1 MPEGHKT
8 HFIAREQGRRFAG
21 ERLAVSSP
29 QGRFRDGAEQ
39 LDGQILDAVTA
50 RGKRLFYQFEG
61 DSVLHVHL
69 GRYGR
74 FRDLASP
81 PPEPRGQVR
90 LRMVSKAHAADLV
103 GPTTCALI
111 SIDTMKRIVSE
122 LGPDPLAGGK
132 PGDAHRAV
140 SRSRSP
146 IGALLLDQRVIA
158 GVGNIL
164 RAEALFESGVD
175 PEVPGRELSRE
186 RFDAIWRSLSR
197 MMRTGARLGRIVAV
211 TAAEAGTTLAK
222 VESAARLRV
231 YGKHDCPRCGGPITA
246 DRVASR
252 KLYRCRACQTAR

>member
-8 HFIAREQGRRFAG
+8 HSIAREHGRRLAG
-21 ERLAVSSP
+21 EPLAVASP
-29 QGRFRDGAEQ
+29 QGRFRDGATQ
-39 LDGQILDAVTA
+39 LNGQVLETVTA
-50 RGKRLFYQFEG
+50 RGKRLFYQFG
-61 DSVLHVHL
+61 GGPVLHVHL

-74 FRDLASP
+74 FRDFASP

-90 LRMVSKAHAADLV
+90 LRIVGKSHATDLV
-103 GPTTCALI
+103 GPTTCSLI
-111 SIDTMKRIVSE
+111 STDTMKGIVAE

-132 PGDAHRAV
+132 PGDAWRAV
-140 SRSRSP
+140 SGSRSP

-175 PEVPGRELSRE
+175 PEVPGGELSRE

-211 TAAEAGTTLAK
+211 TAAEAGTALAN
-222 VESAARLRV
+222 VEPDGRLRV
-231 YGKHDCPRCGGPITA
+231 YGKQDCPRCGGPITA
-246 DRVASR
+246 ERVASR
-252 KLYRCRACQTAR
+252 KLYRCRGCQTAR

>member
-1 MPEGHKT
+1 
-8 HFIAREQGRRFAG
+8 
-21 ERLAVSSP
+21 
-29 QGRFRDGAEQ
+29 
-39 LDGQILDAVTA
+39 
-50 RGKRLFYQFEG
+50 
-61 DSVLHVHL
+61 
-69 GRYGR
+69 
-74 FRDLASP
+74 
-81 PPEPRGQVR
+81 
-90 LRMVSKAHAADLV
+90 MVSKAHAADLV

-231 YGKHDCPRCGGPITA
+231 YGKHDCPQCGGPITA